1 MISSDCGGGASGRH
15 GEHFERIEQCGS
27 RVVVTSSGVIHD
39 YGPNSTSVVN
49 TNDTEGS
56 VPFGLAGDE
65 YCMQTS
71 ASMIWADKV
80 LEFYAFG

>member
-1 MISSDCGGGASGRH
+1 MWQQGSSY
-15 GEHFERIEQCGS
+15 I
-27 RVVVTSSGVIHD
+27 VGVIHD
-39 YGPNSTSVVN
+39 YGPNSTNVVN

-80 LEFYAFG
+80 LEFYALDRALV